1 MSGSLSIWEEMR
13 WGDWYKRLGQIWAGL
28 RGRSP
33 GTSPV
38 ARPPWSRQ
46 GQSVL
51 EVLQAGDGGSP
62 WHVVRRSGEVSS
74 QLGSVSSV
82 YWGVVSLETPGQQVP
97 ASGVVVDPVEGGLLD
112 IEYDR
117 LLPAAHHLT
126 QVNDGAHIC
135 RGRVQ
140 AGGGGGHLKPV
151 SWSEKEPFLSDSPH
165 TELLTPERKMT
176 SQREMLGQCM
186 VNLLL
191 YWEWRLLH
199 PSDTSQWSWWVDW

>member
-13 WGDWYKRLGQIWAGL
+13 WGDWCKRLGQIWAGL

-140 AGGGGGHLKPV
+140 PGGEEPTTCTPAPPTWCPCLE
-151 SWSEKEPFLSDSPH
+151 WEPFLSDSP
-165 TELLTPERKMT
+165 
-176 SQREMLGQCM
+176 SQNSYQGGIKKLVSRAQA
-186 VNLLL
+186 
-191 YWEWRLLH
+191 
-199 PSDTSQWSWWVDW
+199 

>member
-1 MSGSLSIWEEMR
+1 ME
-13 WGDWYKRLGQIWAGL
+13 
-28 RGRSP
+28 
-33 GTSPV
+33 
-38 ARPPWSRQ
+38 
-46 GQSVL
+46 SVL
-51 EVLQAGDGGSP
+51 Q
-62 WHVVRRSGEVSS
+62 

-140 AGGGGGHLKPV
+140 PGGEEPTTCTPAPPTWCPCLE
-151 SWSEKEPFLSDSPH
+151 WEPFLSDSP
-165 TELLTPERKMT
+165 
-176 SQREMLGQCM
+176 SQNSYQGGIKKLVSRAQA
-186 VNLLL
+186 
-191 YWEWRLLH
+191 
-199 PSDTSQWSWWVDW
+199 